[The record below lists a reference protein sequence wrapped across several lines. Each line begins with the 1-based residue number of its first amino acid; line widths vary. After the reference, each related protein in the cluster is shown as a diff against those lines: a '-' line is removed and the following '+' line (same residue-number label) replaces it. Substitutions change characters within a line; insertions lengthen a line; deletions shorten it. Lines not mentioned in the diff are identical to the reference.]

1 MADLKN
7 KIALISGGARG
18 IGGAISEAMAAAGAS
33 VIITDQLTEEGE
45 SKVEG
50 LIDKGYPATFIKH
63 DVTIESEW
71 NKVIQHCTKSFG
83 GLDILVNNAG
93 IYFPSLIEETTL
105 EDWRKMF
112 SVNVEGVF
120 LGTKVSIPEIKKRSM
135 NRDSSGSIIN
145 LSSVAG
151 LVGSPNHGA
160 YTASK
165 GAVRLFTKSSAL
177 ECASL
182 EYNIRVNSIHP
193 GVIDTSM
200 GTQVVNS
207 MIEQTGTGDNEA
219 RAQLSELHPLARFG
233 KPEEIAQTAVF
244 LASDDS
250 SFITGT
256 EIIVDGGLTAK

>member
-1 MADLKN
+1 MADLTD

-18 IGGAISEAMAAAGAS
+18 IGGAISEAMCAAGAKV
-33 VIITDQLTEEGE
+33 VISDLLQEGE
-45 SKVEG
+45 NKASE
-50 LIDKGYPATFIKH
+50 LNDKGYQASFKIH
-63 DVTIESEW
+63 DVTVEAEW
-71 NKVIQHCTKSFG
+71 NKIVSYCSETYG
-83 GLDILVNNAG
+83 CLDILVNNAG
-93 IYFPSLIEETTL
+93 IYFPKSIEETSL
-105 EDWRKMF
+105 EEWKQMF

-120 LGTKVSIPEIKKRSM
+120 LGTKAGIPEIKKRSM
-135 NRDSSGSIIN
+135 QRESSGSIIN

-160 YTASK
+160 YSATK
-165 GAVRLFTKSSAL
+165 GAVRLFTKSTAL

-193 GVIDTSM
+193 GVIDTKM
-200 GTQVVNS
+200 GSQVVNTI
-207 MIEQTGTGDNEA
+207 MEETGTGDNEA
-219 RAQLSELHPLARFG
+219 RAQVSELHPLGRFG

-256 EIIVDGGLTAK
+256 EFIVDGGLTAK